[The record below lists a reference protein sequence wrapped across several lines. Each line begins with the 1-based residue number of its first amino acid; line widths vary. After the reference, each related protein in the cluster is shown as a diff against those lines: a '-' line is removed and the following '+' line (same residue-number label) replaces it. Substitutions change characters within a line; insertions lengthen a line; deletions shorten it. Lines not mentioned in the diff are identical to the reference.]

1 MTLIN
6 GIPQKSNT
14 DFFNDQGI
22 KFQGDDELGNKRLDT
37 KTQEIAEKQTRLLNV
52 LESLT
57 AILLAF
63 MLIFLVVLAQSVNVA
78 AGGIFLL
85 AIFFWF
91 NKKKLIQD
99 QFEMPR
105 YGYFFITGLL
115 GCFFVSLTSFFFAAD
130 ESQVMS
136 KLDLPLRYL
145 LFIPCFLMF
154 CHLNIQFK
162 PLLIA
167 ASIGSVFASL
177 IAVYQY
183 HWLGIHN
190 PVGAVSHRI
199 LFGCFSVVL
208 TLFSLISFFVNRSLV
223 CRILGAVGFFGGLVA
238 IFLSGSRC
246 AWIGFFVC
254 ILMLLVIWIKIHPK
268 RSLILGS
275 VFLVLASSLFTDKVA
290 EKFSSRFLQAKTE
303 MSLYSHQGLTGNYSV
318 GLRLEMWKAALII
331 FAKNPILGSG
341 PRSFERRTQQLIDS
355 GSISAYA
362 KGFKHAHNDYLTV
375 LASRGILGL
384 IFFLAVIVLPVFL
397 FLRSYQKSTEQEDV
411 PALFGLVVSVTYMIF
426 GLSETMFDRM
436 MSVMLYLLLVSLCL
450 SQCYFFKNPQKINA

>member
-1 MTLIN
+1 MNSMPQTS
-6 GIPQKSNT
+6 IPDFLKDQRIKQQSNT
-14 DFFNDQGI
+14 
-22 KFQGDDELGNKRLDT
+22 ELGNKGHDT
-37 KTQEIAEKQTRLLNV
+37 KAQEVVKKKSNILNF
-52 LESLT
+52 LESSI

-63 MLIFLVVLAQSVNVA
+63 MLVFLVVLAQSVDVA

-99 QFEMPR
+99 QFEIPR
-105 YGYFFITGLL
+105 CSHIFVGCLLGYFL
-115 GCFFVSLTSFFFAAD
+115 VSLASFFLAHDA
-130 ESQVMS
+130 SQVIN
-136 KLDLPLRYL
+136 KLDLPLRYF

-167 ASIGSVFASL
+167 ASIGSVFASV

-183 HWLGIHN
+183 HWLGIHD

-208 TLFSLISFFVNRSLV
+208 TLFSLISFFVNRALMY
-223 CRILGAVGFFGGLVA
+223 RILGVIGFFCGLMA

-246 AWIGFFVC
+246 AWVGFFVC
-254 ILMLLVIWIKIHPK
+254 ILMLLAIWIKKYPK
-268 RSLILGS
+268 RLLIIGS
-275 VFLVLASSLFTDKVA
+275 VFLVLALSLLNDKVA
-290 EKFSSRFLQAKTE
+290 EKFSARFLQAKTE
-303 MSLYSHQGLTGNYSV
+303 MSLYSHEGLTGNYSV

-331 FAKNPILGSG
+331 FAKNPIVGSG
-341 PRSFERRTQQLIDS
+341 PRSFERSAGELIEA
-355 GSISAYA
+355 GIISPYA
-362 KGFKHAHNDYLTV
+362 KNFKHAHNDYLTV

-384 IFFLAVIVLPVFL
+384 IFFMFIILLPAFIFV
-397 FLRSYQKSTEQEDV
+397 RSYQKSTEQEDI
-411 PALFGLVVSVTYMIF
+411 PALLGMVVSVTYIIF

-436 MSVMLYLLLVSLCL
+436 MSVMFYLSLVSLCL
-450 SQCYFFKNPQKINA
+450 SQCYLFKGIRKNK